1 MKENE
6 RKFEVKLPARITGL
20 VFWALIFVGLLI
32 AVLILQ
38 QAEKRLIN
46 ENHENALV
54 LSYEI
59 EEIVEEFS
67 ESPVLELAAGRI
79 REKVLQR
86 MKGFDIKAVELND
99 GDTRLFVGS
108 IGDEDDRFEYTLHYF
123 PKNINELSTVR
134 LEVYSTN
141 TKVVIADLRKRIL
154 LSIGFGV
161 LIFGFVLQ
169 RSLQKILA
177 DPFHKMVTTAE
188 QFSLGNENVRF
199 SEEGGDEF
207 GYLGKFIN
215 NAINTILEN
224 KNDLMR
230 ALDRAESSEIALN
243 IEKEQ
248 AEVTLSSITD
258 TVVTVDVD
266 LNIVYLNP
274 AGEKL
279 LGYSNEDVCGK
290 DFNEVFLIVDENTG
304 EEIVGLLKGCVSSG
318 EIVTL
323 PEHSSLT
330 RSDESTVSIE
340 ASIAPMKSDE
350 NDLIGVV
357 MVIQDVSHTR
367 SLNKQ
372 LSYQAS
378 HDLLTGL
385 YNRRKFEEYLEEI
398 LIDTREEDRHHT
410 LFYLDLDDFKV
421 VNDTCGHVAGDELL
435 KQLPALFNETLRTG
449 DVVARLG
456 GDEFGIILQ
465 NCGVQ
470 QATLIAEKIREKIK
484 SFRFVWEDRTFEI
497 GVSVGVVGIDADNA
511 EMSFIL
517 SSADMACYAA
527 KDAGRNCVH
536 VYEPSDDVITERS
549 GQMHWAARI
558 SKALEQ
564 HQFMIYQ
571 QPIVGISGE
580 NSHHQ
585 EILVRMIDENQN
597 VVLPGSFMSAAERYG
612 LMHEIDRWVIRE
624 VFQHMGRDD
633 PADPVKG
640 TNRVFF
646 INLSGESINER
657 NLLNYILQ
665 EKNKY
670 DVSLENV
677 CFEISENTAT
687 SNLSKTAGFIK
698 ELKNHNCKFSLDGF
712 GNGLSSFSYLKS
724 MPVDYI
730 KINGD
735 FVKDISNDELDRA
748 MVESILKVARIL
760 NLATIAEHVENNE
773 NLIALKEIG
782 VDYVQGYYLGRP
794 EAVKIS

>member
-1 MKENE
+1 MKDNV
-6 RKFEVKLPARITGL
+6 RKFEVKLPSRITGL

-32 AVLILQ
+32 AVLVLQ
-38 QAEKRLIN
+38 QAEKKLIN
-46 ENHENALV
+46 ENHEDALV

-59 EEIVEEFS
+59 EEIIEEFS
-67 ESPVLELAAGRI
+67 ESPVLELAASRI
-79 REKVLQR
+79 RAKILQR
-86 MKGFDIKAVELND
+86 MKSFDVKAVDLYD
-99 GDTRLFVGS
+99 GNTNLSVGYS
-108 IGDEDDRFEYTLHYF
+108 SDEDGRYEYTLHYF
-123 PKNINELSTVR
+123 PKDSSELNTVS
-134 LEVYSTN
+134 LEIYSTN
-141 TKVVIADLRKRIL
+141 TKTIIADLRKRIL
-154 LSIGFGV
+154 LSIGLGV

-169 RSLQKILA
+169 KSLQKILA
-177 DPFHKMVTTAE
+177 DPFHNMVTTAE

-207 GYLGKFIN
+207 AYLGKFIN
-215 NAINTILEN
+215 NAINTILKN
-224 KNDLMR
+224 KNDLML
-230 ALDRAESSEIALN
+230 ALSRAESSEIALSL
-243 IEKEQ
+243 EKEQ

-279 LGYSNEDVCGK
+279 LGHSNEEVCGEA
-290 DFNEVFLIVDENTG
+290 FNKIFLIVDENTG
-304 EEIVGLLKGCVSSG
+304 EEIIDPLKDCVDTG
-318 EIVTL
+318 EFVTL

-330 RSDESTVSIE
+330 RNDESTVSIE
-340 ASIAPMKSDE
+340 ASIAPMKSEKD
-350 NDLIGVV
+350 NLIGVV
-357 MVIQDVSHTR
+357 MVIQDVSQTR
-367 SLNKQ
+367 SLNRQ

-398 LIDTREEDRHHT
+398 LIDTREENRHHT
-410 LFYLDLDDFKV
+410 LFYLDLDEFKV

-449 DVVARLG
+449 DIVARLG

-465 NCGVQ
+465 NCSVQ
-470 QATLIAEKIREKIK
+470 QAGLIAEKIREKIK
-484 SFRFVWEDRTFEI
+484 SFRFVWEDHTFEI
-497 GVSVGVVGIDADNA
+497 GVSIGVVGIDADNA

-558 SKALEQ
+558 SKALEE

-571 QPIVGISGE
+571 QPIVGLTGESG
-580 NSHHQ
+580 HHQ
-585 EILVRMIDENQN
+585 EILVRMIDEDKN

-646 INLSGESINER
+646 INLSGESINEQS
-657 NLLNYILQ
+657 LLNYILE
-665 EKNKY
+665 EKDKY

-677 CFEISENTAT
+677 CFELSENTAT
-687 SNLSKTAGFIK
+687 SNLSKTAAFIK
-698 ELKNHNCKFSLDGF
+698 ELKKHNCKFSLDGF
-712 GNGLSSFSYLKS
+712 GNGLGSFSYLKS

-735 FVKDISNDELDRA
+735 FIKEISNDAIDRA

-760 NLATIAEHVENNE
+760 GLATIAEHVENNE
-773 NLIALKEIG
+773 TLVVLKEIG

-794 EAVKIS
+794 EAVDPL

>member
-1 MKENE
+1 MQEEE
-6 RKFEVKLPARITGL
+6 RKFEVKLPSRITGL
-20 VFWALIFVGLLI
+20 VFWALIFIGLLI
-32 AVLILQ
+32 AILVLQ
-38 QAEKRLIN
+38 QAEKKLISENN
-46 ENHENALV
+46 EEALV

-59 EEIVEEFS
+59 EEIVEEYS
-67 ESPVLELAAGRI
+67 ESPVLEHAAARV
-79 REKVLQR
+79 REKILQR
-86 MKGFDIKAVELND
+86 MKNSDVQAVDLYD
-99 GDTRLFVGS
+99 GSVRLSVGAVGEENS
-108 IGDEDDRFEYTLHYF
+108 RYMHTLHYF
-123 PKNINELSTVR
+123 SKDSSELNTIN
-134 LEVYSTN
+134 LEVFTTSTK
-141 TKVVIADLRKRIL
+141 KVVSDLRKNIL

-177 DPFHKMVTTAE
+177 DPFQKLVTTAE
-188 QFSLGNENVRF
+188 QFSLGNETVRF
-199 SEEGGDEF
+199 SEDGGDEF

-215 NAINTILEN
+215 NAINTILKN
-224 KNDLMR
+224 KNDLML
-230 ALDRAESSEIALN
+230 ALDRAESSEVALN
-243 IEKEQ
+243 LEKEQ

-279 LGYSNEDVCGK
+279 LGYSNVEVSGK
-290 DFNEVFLIVDENTG
+290 AFSKVFLIVDENTG
-304 EEIVGLLKGCVSSG
+304 EEIVDPLKRCVDSG
-318 EIVTL
+318 EFVTL

-330 RSDESTVSIE
+330 RNDESTVSIE
-340 ASIAPMKSDE
+340 ASIAPMKSDK
-350 NDLIGVV
+350 NNLIGVV
-357 MVIQDVSHTR
+357 MVIQDVSQTR
-367 SLNKQ
+367 SLNQQ

-435 KQLPALFNETLRTG
+435 KQLPALFNEILRTG
-449 DVVARLG
+449 DIVARLG

-497 GVSVGVVGIDADNA
+497 GVSIGVVGIDVDNA

-536 VYEPSDDVITERS
+536 VYEPSNDVITERS

-558 SKALEQ
+558 SKALEE

-571 QPIVGISGE
+571 QPIVGLSGE
-580 NSHHQ
+580 SGHHQ
-585 EILVRMIDENQN
+585 EILLRMIDENQN

-657 NLLNYILQ
+657 SLLNYILQ
-665 EKNKY
+665 EKDKY

-698 ELKNHNCKFSLDGF
+698 ELKKHNCKFSLDGF

-760 NLATIAEHVENNE
+760 GLSTIAEHVENND
-773 NLIALKEIG
+773 NLITLKEIG

-794 EAVKIS
+794 EAVKVS